1 MQARIRLN
9 FKHNLLMFEL
19 LRGKTGEKLYVQA
32 LNAKKEK
39 NVIAL
44 IEVKETNLMKL
55 LNSLI
60 AIYNF
65 IK

>member
-1 MQARIRLN
+1 
-9 FKHNLLMFEL
+9 MFEL